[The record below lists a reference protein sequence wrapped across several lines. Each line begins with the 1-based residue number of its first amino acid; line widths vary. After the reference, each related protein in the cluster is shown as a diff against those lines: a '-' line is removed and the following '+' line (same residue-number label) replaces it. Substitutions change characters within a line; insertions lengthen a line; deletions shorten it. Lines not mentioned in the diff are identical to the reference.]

1 MQTKADDQGQT
12 PQKNEQRRFVQWGIK
27 NSTWSILVDWPASLP
42 A

>member
-27 NSTWSILVDWPASLP
+27 KQHMVYLG
-42 A
+42 